1 MLPSRVRMA
10 SRVSLGDSNHA
21 PPTLRPSQIL
31 HLVLCWT
38 HAQIP
43 IKSSLHNSLLRGCFR
58 TWMLLQHTTDEE
70 EALWKVIESSTNPVV
85 CEEYRSAFIK
95 GGSLLLYV
103 PSHANAK

>member
-1 MLPSRVRMA
+1 
-10 SRVSLGDSNHA
+10 
-21 PPTLRPSQIL
+21 
-31 HLVLCWT
+31 
-38 HAQIP
+38 
-43 IKSSLHNSLLRGCFR
+43 
-58 TWMLLQHTTDEE
+58 MLLQHSTDEE